1 MEERDRLRLLTNTL
15 VGAIANDKEDV
26 QVSVEDREGGLV
38 VRVRV
43 APDDMGKVIGKKGR
57 VASALRTVVRAAAG
71 SESDITL
78 EIEDGQ

>member
-1 MEERDRLRLLTNTL
+1 MEERDRLRLLTTTL

-71 SESDITL
+71 SDSEITL